1 MKYTEIFKLK
11 KMLEDAKIPF
21 VFDDRSNP
29 KYEYYQI
36 DYPALLP
43 YEKRVCSVI
52 QGNGTYGNIDNKLEI
67 MGLLT
72 NREKQYDD
80 VLGWLSAED
89 VFKRIESHYRGEGN
103 EVLTQ

>member
-21 VFDDRSNP
+21 VFDDRSDP

-43 YEKRVCSVI
+43 YEKHVCSVI
-52 QGNGTYGNIDNKLEI
+52 QGTGTYGNIDNKLEI

-72 NREKQYDD
+72 NEEKQYDD

-89 VFKRIESHYRGEGN
+89 VFKRIESHYRGERD

>member
-21 VFDDRSNP
+21 VFDDRSDP

-52 QGNGTYGNIDNKLEI
+52 
-67 MGLLT
+67 
-72 NREKQYDD
+72 
-80 VLGWLSAED
+80 
-89 VFKRIESHYRGEGN
+89 
-103 EVLTQ
+103 